1 MIMKIKHI
9 LDLWMMVEWEKIEYV
24 LDNMDI
30 MDICCSD
37 IPPKLGAQH
46 KKKTRYLDDD

>member
-24 LDNMDI
+24 LD
-30 MDICCSD
+30 ICYSD